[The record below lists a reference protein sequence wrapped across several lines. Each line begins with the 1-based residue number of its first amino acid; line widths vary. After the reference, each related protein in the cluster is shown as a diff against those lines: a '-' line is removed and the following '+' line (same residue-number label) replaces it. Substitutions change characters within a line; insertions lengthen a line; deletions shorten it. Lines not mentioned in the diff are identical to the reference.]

1 METPKALESFLRA
14 HSEGPISAPKRL
26 GGGYYADVYLVQCG
40 KDGQTV
46 LKAYKQ
52 AGVMQAEI
60 TQLGILREHA
70 AVPMPRV
77 LWTHEADAELSFDV
91 LAMDFLPGTNGGAVR
106 YFSRKKRERLAEQVV
121 DILLHFHQTESPDG
135 FGEIGSNARY
145 ATFQDYY
152 KPRAASILEAASKL
166 DMPEAVFATAKA
178 AFEQFDSLF
187 YLPIERASL
196 IHGDYNMW
204 NILVDK
210 TACKVTAVI
219 DPCNGCWAD
228 SEMDLYQLNNANGRQ
243 FRLLEIYAKKKPL
256 TANFAQ
262 KNAFYELFTELEHY
276 ARSGV
281 PVSAKRVTGQAK
293 ALKAFLR

>member
-1 METPKALESFLRA
+1 METAKTLESFLRA
-14 HSEGPISAPKRL
+14 HSEEPISALKRL

-40 KDGQTV
+40 KDGPTV

-52 AGVMQAEI
+52 AGVMQEETA
-60 TQLGILREHA
+60 QLKTLRKHA

-77 LWTHEADAELSFDV
+77 LWTHEADAELPFDV

-106 YFSRKKRERLAEQVV
+106 YFSRKKREHLAEQVV
-121 DILLHFHQTESPDG
+121 DILLRFHAAESPDG
-135 FGEIGSNARY
+135 FGEIVSKTRY

-152 KPRAASILEAASKL
+152 KPRAAVVLEEASKL
-166 DMPEAVFATAKA
+166 DMPKAVFATAKS
-178 AFEQFDSLF
+178 AFEQFDSIF
-187 YLPIERASL
+187 YLPIARASL

-204 NILVDK
+204 NVLVDK
-210 TACKVTAVI
+210 TACRVTAVI

-228 SEMDLYQLNNANGRQ
+228 SEMDLYQLNNANGKQ
-243 FRLLEIYAKKKPL
+243 LRLLETYARKKPL
-256 TANFAQ
+256 SENFAQ

-281 PVSAKRVTGQAK
+281 PVIKNRIEKQAK
-293 ALKAFLR
+293 ALKSFLR